1 MTNGAR
7 TNLRKPT
14 RQDQEINY
22 KKVMSFVIFI
32 IVTLIMV
39 TITFLNPF
47 FMKGQLKTNNNEVVV
62 VRQVNKHFDILAETI
77 GANKNGN
84 ANLLTTKQT
93 QPIANHIIDYTL
105 GIPWFK
111 FSNKRLAKQILKDI
125 DTNIDQ
131 GSSSDAQLVRL
142 KLNKLGDNAPYEVAD
157 AFNLNTVTLGGNIAF
172 CLLIVNLILI
182 GMTIISLRSI
192 IKELSVM
199 MTSKQLMHIIT
210 AAVMWAGFWL
220 ILISGML
227 ALIPVI
233 FNVEEVAVLGYV
245 LEISSGIFLDFVIVG
260 VVIYILSAIPW
271 EISSPNN

>member
-22 KKVMSFVIFI
+22 KKIMSFVIFI

-93 QPIANHIIDYTL
+93 QPIADHIIDYTL
-105 GIPWFK
+105 GIPWLK
-111 FSNKRLAKQILKDI
+111 FSNKKLAKQILKDI
-125 DTNIDQ
+125 DINIDQ
-131 GSSSDAQLVRL
+131 GSSSDAQLVRF

-172 CLLIVNLILI
+172 GLLIINLILI

-192 IKELSVM
+192 IKEISIM
-199 MTSKQLMHIIT
+199 MTSKQLMHIVT

-245 LEISSGIFLDFVIVG
+245 LEISSSIFLDFVIVG